1 MIRHLSAVPEMPEP
15 VDRNEPVPDRLHPS
29 QLAQAGARTV
39 ARKDVVAALELLGL
53 SPRYVDSITF
63 EDNTLW
69 VRSLLPGRTGGI
81 EVSRQINMI
90 EPRYTDALPIDWAGE
105 TEIPDDIDVLNS
117 DGDGA

>member
-1 MIRHLSAVPEMPEP
+1 MTRHLSAVPEMPEP
-15 VDRNEPVPDRLHPS
+15 VNRTEPVPDRLHPS
-29 QLAQAGARTV
+29 HLAQAGARTV

-63 EDNTLW
+63 EDNALW
-69 VRSLLPGRTGGI
+69 VRSLLPGRTGGLQ
-81 EVSRQINMI
+81 VAQRLDLLD
-90 EPRYTDALPIDWAGE
+90 PLYTDVLPIDWAGE